1 MYFCGKYDR
10 NMKREVKL
18 TGDGS
23 KTIYIP
29 DLDENY
35 HSNHGAFNE
44 ATHIFIEQ
52 GIRPFPLDKS
62 LRIFEMG
69 FGTGLNAF
77 LAFIES
83 KTSGYKIQYVGIEA
97 FPVEEMLI
105 NEMDYCSFLNW
116 ENTQDFKQLHTLPW
130 SENHEIS
137 DDFSFKKI
145 HQKIESY
152 IPENEQ
158 FDVVFFDAFGPK
170 AQAEMWQPSILKKM
184 YSLLK
189 PGGFLVTYCA
199 QGQVKRDLKA
209 QGFIVVPLPGP
220 PGKREMTKAIKSV

>member
-1 MYFCGKYDR
+1 MYFCSKNDR

-44 ATHIFIEQ
+44 AMHIFIEQ
-52 GIRPFPLDKS
+52 GIRSFPLDKS

-77 LAFIES
+77 LALIES
-83 KTSGYKIQYVGIEA
+83 KTLGYKIQYVGIEA
-97 FPVEEMLI
+97 FPVEEMLV

-116 ENTQDFKQLHTLPW
+116 ENTQDFKQLHFLSW
-130 SENHEIS
+130 DENHKIA
-137 DDFSFKKI
+137 DNFSFKKI
-145 HQKIESY
+145 HQKIENY
-152 IPENEQ
+152 IPEKEQ

-170 AQAEMWQPSILKKM
+170 AQAEMWYPLVLEKM
-184 YSLLK
+184 YTMLK

-209 QGFIVVPLPGP
+209 IGFDVVSLPGP
-220 PGKREMTKAIKSV
+220 PGKREMTKAVKI